1 MIEREFVKDATTGL
15 AVKEYLMQEVRQA
28 LPSDIQ
34 VLRTPLVTRI
44 VLKVARPALVIGR
57 KGHRIKQ
64 LTETLKKKFR
74 LENPQI
80 EVVPVP
86 NPTLD
91 AQVQALR
98 IAIALEHGQNWR
110 RVMNRTLQR
119 IMAAGAKGC
128 EIVVKGKLG
137 ARGAKKRTERV
148 LAGYMKKCGDP
159 VKLVDQGHA
168 IAQTKWATIGVHVYI
183 VHPETVFPDHVEV
196 PELAEEDVERIKA
209 KVEQGASPAVQEEQK
224 EEAPKTEEE
233 KPKKRAARK
242 TARKKKSEKAP
253 AEKKEEAVKN
263 GDSESKAAEGNE

>member
-1 MIEREFVKDATTGL
+1 MIEREFVRDATTGL
-15 AVKEYLMQEVRQA
+15 AVKEYLMEEVRQA

-64 LTETLKKKFR
+64 LTETLKRKFHI
-74 LENPQI
+74 ENPQI
-80 EVVPVP
+80 EVVPVQ
-86 NPTLD
+86 NSTLD
-91 AQVQALR
+91 AQVQAIR

-110 RVMNRTLQR
+110 RVMNRTLNR

-168 IAQTKWATIGVHVYI
+168 VAKTKWATIGVHVYI
-183 VHPETVFPDHVEV
+183 VHPETVFPDHVSV
-196 PELAEEDVERIKA
+196 PELSEDDISRIQEKLSHA
-209 KVEQGASPAVQEEQK
+209 PAQENK
-224 EEAPKTEEE
+224 DSTAVSSTSKDDAPK
-233 KPKKRAARK
+233 KSRRGS
-242 TARKKKSEKAP
+242 RKKAV
-253 AEKKEEAVKN
+253 KKEAGSD
-263 GDSESKAAEGNE
+263 GDSKSKGSQGNE

>member
-15 AVKEYLMQEVRQA
+15 AIKEYLMEEVRQA

-64 LTETLKKKFR
+64 LTETLRKKFR

-80 EVVPVP
+80 EVVPVQ
-86 NPTLD
+86 NSTLD
-91 AQVQALR
+91 AQVQAIR

-168 IAQTKWATIGVHVYI
+168 IAKTKWATIGVHVYI
-183 VHPETVFPDHVEV
+183 VHPETTFPDHVAV
-196 PELAEEDVERIKA
+196 PELGEEDIKRL
-209 KVEQGASPAVQEEQK
+209 EEKLSQPQQAEK
-224 EEAPKTEEE
+224 REEAPVEDKKEA
-233 KPKKRAARK
+233 PKRRTRK
-242 TARKKKSEKAP
+242 SPRKKSV
-253 AEKKEEAVKN
+253 KKEEIAD
-263 GDSESKAAEGNE
+263 GDSKSEGTQGNE

>member
-15 AVKEYLMQEVRQA
+15 AIKEYLMEEVRQA

-64 LTETLKKKFR
+64 LTETLRKRFR

-80 EVVPVP
+80 EVVPVQ
-86 NPTLD
+86 NSTLD
-91 AQVQALR
+91 AQVQAIR

-168 IAQTKWATIGVHVYI
+168 IAKTKWATIGVHVYI
-183 VHPETVFPDHVEV
+183 VHPETTFPDHVTV
-196 PELAEEDVERIKA
+196 PELSEEDIKRIA
-209 KVEQGASPAVQEEQK
+209 ENLS
-224 EEAPKTEEE
+224 
-233 KPKKRAARK
+233 KPQQ
-242 TARKKKSEKAP
+242 
-253 AEKKEEAVKN
+253 AEKKEEAPAEEKKEASKKRTRKTTRKKSVKKEEVAD
-263 GDSESKAAEGNE
+263 GDSKGEGTQGNE

>member
-15 AVKEYLMQEVRQA
+15 AIKEYLMEEVRQA

-64 LTETLKKKFR
+64 LTETLRKKFR

-80 EVVPVP
+80 EVVPVQ
-86 NPTLD
+86 NSTLD
-91 AQVQALR
+91 AQVQAIR

-168 IAQTKWATIGVHVYI
+168 IAKTKWATIGVHVYI
-183 VHPETVFPDHVEV
+183 VHPETTFPDHVAV
-196 PELAEEDVERIKA
+196 PELGDEDIKRIEEKLSQPHQA
-209 KVEQGASPAVQEEQK
+209 EQK
-224 EEAPKTEEE
+224 EDEPVEEKKEAPK
-233 KPKKRAARK
+233 KRTRK
-242 TARKKKSEKAP
+242 TTRKKSV
-253 AEKKEEAVKN
+253 KKEEVAD
-263 GDSESKAAEGNE
+263 GDSKSEGTQGNE

>member
-1 MIEREFVKDATTGL
+1 MIEREFVRDATTGL
-15 AVKEYLMQEVRQA
+15 TIKEYLMEEVRQA

-80 EVVPVP
+80 EVVPVQ
-86 NPTLD
+86 NSTLD
-91 AQVQALR
+91 AQVQAIR

-110 RVMNRTLQR
+110 RVMNRTLNR

-168 IAQTKWATIGVHVYI
+168 IAKTKWATIGVHVYI
-183 VHPETVFPDHVEV
+183 VHPETTFPDHVSV
-196 PELAEEDVERIKA
+196 PELSAEDLERIK
-209 KVEQGASPAVQEEQK
+209 QK
-224 EEAPKTEEE
+224 ISQPQAEAPAPAQPAEQEVKED
-233 KPKKRAARK
+233 KPKKRTRK
-242 TARKKKSEKAP
+242 TSRKKSV
-253 AEKKEEAVKN
+253 KKEEVAD
-263 GDSESKAAEGNE
+263 GDSKGEGTKSDE

>member
-15 AVKEYLMQEVRQA
+15 AIKEYLMEEVRQA

-64 LTETLKKKFR
+64 LTETLRKKFR

-80 EVVPVP
+80 EVVPVQ
-86 NPTLD
+86 NSTLD
-91 AQVQALR
+91 AQVQAIR

-168 IAQTKWATIGVHVYI
+168 IAKTKWATIGVHVYI
-183 VHPETVFPDHVEV
+183 VHPETTFPDHVAV
-196 PELAEEDVERIKA
+196 PELSDEDIKRIDEKLSQPQQA
-209 KVEQGASPAVQEEQK
+209 EQK
-224 EEAPKTEEE
+224 EDEPVEEKKEAPK
-233 KPKKRAARK
+233 KRTRK
-242 TARKKKSEKAP
+242 TTRKKSV
-253 AEKKEEAVKN
+253 KKEEVAD
-263 GDSESKAAEGNE
+263 GDSKSEGTQGNE

>member
-15 AVKEYLMQEVRQA
+15 AIKEYLMEEVRQA

-64 LTETLKKKFR
+64 LTETLRKKFR

-80 EVVPVP
+80 EVVPVQ
-86 NPTLD
+86 NSTLD
-91 AQVQALR
+91 AQVQAIR

-168 IAQTKWATIGVHVYI
+168 IAKTKWATIGVHVYI
-183 VHPETVFPDHVEV
+183 VHPETTFPDHVAV
-196 PELAEEDVERIKA
+196 PELSDEDIKRIEEKLSQPQQVEKKGEA
-209 KVEQGASPAVQEEQK
+209 PVEEK
-224 EEAPKTEEE
+224 EEAPK
-233 KPKKRAARK
+233 KRTRK
-242 TARKKKSEKAP
+242 TTRKKSV
-253 AEKKEEAVKN
+253 KKEEVAD
-263 GDSESKAAEGNE
+263 GDSKSEGTQGNE

>member
-15 AVKEYLMQEVRQA
+15 TIKEYLMEEVRQA

-64 LTETLKKKFR
+64 LTETLRKKFR

-80 EVVPVP
+80 EVVPVQ
-86 NPTLD
+86 NSTLD
-91 AQVQALR
+91 AQVQAIR

-168 IAQTKWATIGVHVYI
+168 IAKTKWATIGVHVYI
-183 VHPETVFPDHVEV
+183 VHPETTFPDHVAV
-196 PELAEEDVERIKA
+196 PELSDEDLKRIEEKLSQPQQAEKR
-209 KVEQGASPAVQEEQK
+209 
-224 EEAPKTEEE
+224 EEE
-233 KPKKRAARK
+233 PVEGKKETPKKRTRK
-242 TARKKKSEKAP
+242 TTRKKSV
-253 AEKKEEAVKN
+253 KKEEVAD
-263 GDSESKAAEGNE
+263 GDSKSEGTQGNE